1 MKAEKITVGL
11 EVHAYLNV
19 GKQGSKLF
27 CDCPAQYKDVD
38 PNVNVC
44 PICTGMPG
52 SKPMLPNKLAV
63 EKVIAIGLL
72 LGCDVQKK
80 LVFQRKH
87 YNYPDLPNGYQKTIS
102 GSYSTPVAVKG
113 GYNGMGIWE
122 VHLEEDPAKW
132 DPRTGE
138 VDYNRCGVPL
148 IEIVTAPEQ
157 MTVEEVREWLRG
169 LVTLLH
175 YIDALPENTGIKAD
189 VNVNVQGHPRVEVKN
204 VNSFWSIVRAI
215 EYEAERQKKVLE
227 EGTDVEPETRGWRED
242 QHITVSMRKKEGAKD
257 YRFIPEPDL
266 PMILVNDAWVQKIQ
280 KSLPESPDE
289 KTKRFVKEYGL
300 TPQDAGVLT
309 NNLELAALYEAV
321 ANGGIDARFAMKWLR
336 RDVLRLMDEEH
347 LEHLTLDKEQ
357 TITLLFLLQE
367 GSVTDVVGR
376 RLLKRLMRE
385 RFDVEQEVRASN
397 LGVISDD
404 SELRKL
410 CEEVVQ
416 QHPGAV
422 QDFLSGKQQAFD
434 FLVGQVMYRTKGR
447 ADHGVVAGLIK
458 DLVGPRSS

>member
-1 MKAEKITVGL
+1 MKNEKVTVGL

-19 GKQGSKLF
+19 GKAGSKLF
-27 CDCPAQYKDVD
+27 CDCPAQYKEAE

-52 SKPMLPNKLAV
+52 SKPMLPNKAAFD
-63 EKVIAIGLL
+63 KVIAIGLL
-72 LGCDVQKK
+72 LGCTVQKK

-87 YNYPDLPNGYQKTIS
+87 YDYPDLPNGYQRTIS

-113 GYNGMGIWE
+113 DYNGMGIWE

-175 YIDALPENTGIKAD
+175 YIDALPEGTGIKAD
-189 VNVNVQGHPRVEVKN
+189 VNVNVEGHPRVEVKN

-215 EYEAERQKKVLE
+215 EYEVERQKKVLE
-227 EGTDVEPETRGWRED
+227 EETEVEPETRGWRED
-242 QHITVSMRKKEGAKD
+242 QQITVSMRKKEGAKD

-266 PMILVNDAWVQKIQ
+266 PMILVNDAWVQTIQ

-309 NNLELAALYEAV
+309 SNLELAALYEAV
-321 ANGGIDARFAMKWLR
+321 VNGGIDARFAMKWLR

-347 LEHLTLDKEQ
+347 LEHVTLDKEQ
-357 TITLLFLLQE
+357 TIALLFLLQE
-367 GSVTDVVGR
+367 GAITDVVGR
-376 RLLKRLMRE
+376 RLLRRLMNE

-397 LGVISDD
+397 LGAISDD
-404 SELRKL
+404 NELRKL
-410 CEEVVQ
+410 CEEVVR
-416 QHPGAV
+416 QHPRAV

-434 FLVGQVMYRTKGR
+434 FLVGQVMYQTKGR
-447 ADHGVVAGLIK
+447 ADHGVVTGLMR
-458 DLVGPRSS
+458 DLLEPRRS